1 MPDDSSPGQAFGV
14 NAHLAAALAGK
25 YVLVRELGH
34 GAMGTVWLA
43 RDLRHDRA
51 VAIKLLH
58 ADFAG
63 AIGVDRFLREVRL
76 TAGLQHPNI
85 VPVFDSG
92 AVPGGDGSELPW
104 FAMPYLEGES
114 LRARL
119 KREGQL
125 PIDEAVRV
133 ATGIADA
140 LQHAHRQ
147 GVVHRDIKPE
157 NVILANGHVYVVDF
171 GIAKALMN
179 LGGDRLTS
187 AGLAIGTPA
196 YMSPEQASAGPV
208 DARSDQYSLATVLYE
223 MLAGEPPFSGATAS
237 ATIARR
243 FAEVPRPIRTV
254 RPAVPASM
262 ERAILRALERV
273 PADRFENV
281 GALAEALRADASNP
295 LVRLPLSRRLALR
308 SLAAALVLAAIALS
322 SWFFLRPDTSAT
334 VARDPAL
341 VALYERG
348 VHGYDRR
355 TPAGAAEAIASFNE
369 VIALDSTYTEA
380 WTGLANTY
388 VRAYQR
394 GFVMPG
400 IPRDTMLM
408 RAVVAAEGAIAANS
422 GSANAWHTHAL
433 VSAEVDPTERGPTLR
448 SVRRALA
455 IDSANAEAWHTL
467 AISLAETGDLH
478 GAIDGWRRS
487 VTLDSAYSQ
496 GLAFL
501 ALGHYWRRQFDS
513 AAYWAD
519 SVVAMAP
526 TYVLGRTTVG
536 QIALA
541 RRDFPRAIAAF
552 DAGRRLTTG
561 VDVVISFAGMAL
573 AEAGAGRQSRARTLL
588 RQAESLAAGYTP
600 VPHHIAIW
608 LSQAHAALGQAER
621 ALEWIAQYEPRADLH
636 FQLHL
641 RCDAPFDAIRGDPRF
656 QSVLIPVSRETGSGC

>member
-1 MPDDSSPGQAFGV
+1 M
-14 NAHLAAALAGK
+14 NAPLAAALSGK
-25 YVLVRELGH
+25 YDLVRKLGH

-43 RDLRHDRA
+43 RDLRHDRL

-63 AIGVDRFLREVRL
+63 AIGVDRFLRETRL

-92 AVPGGDGSELPW
+92 VASTGDGTELPW

-114 LRARL
+114 LRERL

-125 PIDEAVRV
+125 PVAEALRI

-140 LQHAHRQ
+140 LHHAHQQ
-147 GVVHRDIKPE
+147 GVIHRDIKPE
-157 NVILANGHVYVVDF
+157 NVILASGHVCVVDF
-171 GIAKALMN
+171 GIAKALMD

-237 ATIARR
+237 VTIARR
-243 FAEVPRPIRTV
+243 FAEAPRPIRTV
-254 RPAVPASM
+254 RPVVPASM
-262 ERAILRALERV
+262 ERAIMRALERI
-273 PADRFENV
+273 PADRFEDV
-281 GALAEALRADASNP
+281 SAFIQALRDEASNA
-295 LVRLPLSRRLALR
+295 LVRMSAGRRLAPI
-308 SLAAALVLAAIALS
+308 SVAAALVLAAIAVS
-322 SWFFLRPDTSAT
+322 SWIVSRPRASGTA
-334 VARDPAL
+334 ARDPAL
-341 VALYERG
+341 IALHERG

-369 VIALDSTYTEA
+369 VIARDSTYTEA

-400 IPRDTMLM
+400 IPRDTLLM
-408 RAVVAAEGAIAANS
+408 RAVIAAEGAIAANPA
-422 GSANAWHTHAL
+422 SAKAWHTRAL
-433 VSAEVDPTERGPTLR
+433 VSAEIDPTDRGPALR
-448 SVRRALA
+448 SIRRALEL
-455 IDSANAEAWHTL
+455 DSANAEAWHTL
-467 AISLAETGDLH
+467 AISLAETGDLR
-478 GAIDGWRRS
+478 GAIEGWRRS
-487 VTLDSAYSQ
+487 VALDSTYSQ

-501 ALGHYWRRQFDS
+501 ALGHYWRRQLDS
-513 AAYWAD
+513 ALFWAD
-519 SVVAMAP
+519 SVVAIEP
-526 TYVLGRTTVG
+526 TYVLGRTTMG

-541 RRDFPRAIAAF
+541 RRDFPRAIASL

-561 VDVVISFAGMAL
+561 VDVVISLAGMAI
-573 AEAGAGRQSRARTLL
+573 AEAGAGRQARSRALL
-588 RQAESLAAGYTP
+588 RQAESIAAGYAP
-600 VPHHIAIW
+600 VPHHVAIW
-608 LSQAHAALGQAER
+608 LSQAYASLGQTDTAF
-621 ALEWIAQYEPRADLH
+621 EWIERYEPRRDLH

-641 RCDAPFDAIRGDPRF
+641 RCDPHFDVIRADRRFTPLLVAPAP
-656 QSVLIPVSRETGSGC
+656 PVGLGC

>member
-1 MPDDSSPGQAFGV
+1 M
-14 NAHLAAALAGK
+14 NALLAAALAGR
-25 YVLVRELGH
+25 YALVRELGH

-63 AIGVDRFLREVRL
+63 AIGVDRFLREIRL

-92 AVPGGDGSELPW
+92 AVHGGDGPELPW

-114 LRARL
+114 LRGRL

-125 PIDEAVRV
+125 PIDEAIRV

-147 GVVHRDIKPE
+147 GIVHRDIKPE
-157 NVILANGHVYVVDF
+157 NVLLVDGHIYVVDF
-171 GIAKALMN
+171 GIAKALME

-243 FAEVPRPIRTV
+243 FAEAPRPIRPV
-254 RPAVPASM
+254 RPAVPMPM
-262 ERAILRALERV
+262 ERAVLRALERV
-273 PADRFENV
+273 PADRFEDV
-281 GALAEALRADASNP
+281 GAFADALQANASNA
-295 LVRLPLSRRLALR
+295 LVRLPLNRRLAFR
-308 SLAAALVLAAIALS
+308 VLAAALLVAAIVLI
-322 SWFFLRPDTSAT
+322 SWLFLRPDTGAT
-334 VARDPAL
+334 AAIRDPAL
-341 VALYERG
+341 VALNARG
-348 VHGYDRR
+348 DRGYDRR

-369 VIALDSTYTEA
+369 VIARDSTYTEA
-380 WTGLANTY
+380 WTGLAKTY

-408 RAVVAAEGAIAANS
+408 RAVVAAEGAVAANS
-422 GSANAWHTHAL
+422 RSADAWHTHAL
-433 VSAEVDPTERGPTLR
+433 VSAEIDPTDRGPTLR
-448 SVRRALA
+448 SIRRALDL
-455 IDSANAEAWHTL
+455 DSTNAEAWHTM
-467 AISLAETGDLH
+467 AVSLAETGDLD
-478 GAIDGWRRS
+478 GAIDAWRRS
-487 VTLDSAYSQ
+487 VTLDSTYGQ

-501 ALGHYWRRQFDS
+501 ALGHYWRRQLDS
-513 AAYWAD
+513 AAFWAD
-519 SVVAMAP
+519 SVVAIDP
-526 TYVLGRTTVG
+526 TFVLGRTTLG
-536 QIALA
+536 QIAIA
-541 RRDFPRAIAAF
+541 RRDFPRAIAAL

-561 VDVVISFAGMAL
+561 VDVVISLAGMAL
-573 AEAGAGRQSRARTLL
+573 AEASTGRQSRARTLL
-588 RQAESLAAGYTP
+588 RQAESLAAGYAP

-608 LSQAHAALGQAER
+608 LSQAHAALGQADR

-641 RCDAPFDAIRGDPRF
+641 RCDAPFDPIRGSPRF
-656 QSVLIPVSRETGSGC
+656 QALLILVSRPPRSSC

>member
-1 MPDDSSPGQAFGV
+1 MNTQ
-14 NAHLAAALAGK
+14 LAAALAGK
-25 YVLVRELGH
+25 YELVRELGH

-63 AIGVDRFLREVRL
+63 AVGVDRFLREIRL

-92 AVPGGDGSELPW
+92 SVPAGEGPELPW

-114 LRARL
+114 LRERL

-125 PIDEAVRV
+125 PINEAIRI
-133 ATGIADA
+133 ATQIADA

-157 NVILANGHVYVVDF
+157 NMLLANGHTYVVDF
-171 GIAKALMN
+171 GIAKALMS

-243 FAEVPRPIRTV
+243 FAESPRPIR
-254 RPAVPASM
+254 PARHSVPPET

-273 PADRFENV
+273 PADRFEDV
-281 GALAEALRADASNP
+281 GAFAAALRAGESNAA
-295 LVRLPLSRRLALR
+295 VRLPLDRRLAIRVLT
-308 SLAAALVLAAIALS
+308 AAFVTAIVVGAWLFS
-322 SWFFLRPDTSAT
+322 RRDAGLIA
-334 VARDPAL
+334 VRDPAL

-348 VHGYDRR
+348 IRGYDRR

-369 VIALDSTYTEA
+369 AVTRDSTYTEA
-380 WTGLANTY
+380 WTGLAKTY

-394 GFVMPG
+394 GFVLSG
-400 IPRDTMLM
+400 VPRDSLLM
-408 RAVVAAEGAIAANS
+408 RAVVAAEGAIATNS
-422 GSANAWHTHAL
+422 GSADAWQTHAL
-433 VSAEVDPTERGPTLR
+433 VSSEVDPTDRGPTLR
-448 SVRRALA
+448 SVRRA
-455 IDSANAEAWHTL
+455 IDLDSTNAEAWHIL
-467 AISLAETGDLH
+467 AISLAEVGDLH
-478 GAIDGWRRS
+478 GAIQAWRRS
-487 VTLDSAYSQ
+487 VAMDSTYGQ

-501 ALGHYWRRQFDS
+501 ALGHYWRRQLDS
-513 AAYWAD
+513 AAFWAD
-519 SVVAMAP
+519 SVVAMDP
-526 TYVLGRTTVG
+526 TFVLGRTTVG

-541 RRDFPRAIAAF
+541 RRDFPRAMAAF
-552 DAGRRLTTG
+552 DAGRRLTSG
-561 VDVVISFAGMAL
+561 VDVVISLAGMAL
-573 AEAGAGRQSRARTLL
+573 AEAGEGRQSRARTHI
-588 RQAESLAAGYTP
+588 RQAESMAAQYAP
-600 VPHHIAIW
+600 VPRHIAIW
-608 LSQAHAALGQAER
+608 LAEAHTAVGETDR
-621 ALEWIAQYEPRADLH
+621 ALEWLEQYEPRADLH

-641 RCDAPFDAIRGDPRF
+641 RCDAPFDPLRDHPRF
-656 QSVLIPVSRETGSGC
+656 HSLLLAAPRSPAGSC

>member
-1 MPDDSSPGQAFGV
+1 M
-14 NAHLAAALAGK
+14 NEHLAAALAGK
-25 YVLVRELGH
+25 YALVRELGH

-58 ADFAG
+58 AEFAG
-63 AIGVDRFLREVRL
+63 AIGVDRFLREIRL

-92 AVPGGDGSELPW
+92 SVRGGEGPELPW
-104 FAMPYLEGES
+104 FAMPYLEGGS
-114 LRARL
+114 LRERL
-119 KREGQL
+119 TRENPL
-125 PIDEAVRV
+125 AVDEAIRV

-157 NVILANGHVYVVDF
+157 NVLLVNGHVYVVDF
-171 GIAKALMN
+171 GIAKALMD

-223 MLAGEPPFSGATAS
+223 MLAGEPPFTGATAS

-243 FAEVPRPIRTV
+243 FAEVPRPIRPV

-262 ERAILRALERV
+262 ERAIMRALQRI
-273 PADRFENV
+273 PADRFEDV
-281 GALAEALRADASNP
+281 SAFVQALRVDASNAV
-295 LVRLPLSRRLALR
+295 VRLPVNRRPALR

-322 SWFFLRPDTSAT
+322 SWLLRPDTPGT

-369 VIALDSTYTEA
+369 VIARDSTYTEA

-400 IPRDTMLM
+400 IPRDTLLM
-408 RAVVAAEGAIAANS
+408 RAVIAAEGAIAANS
-422 GSANAWHTHAL
+422 ASAKAWHTQAL
-433 VSAEVDPTERGPTLR
+433 VSAEIDPTDRGPALR
-448 SVRRALA
+448 SVRRALEL
-455 IDSANAEAWHTL
+455 DSANEEAWHTL
-467 AISLAETGDLH
+467 AISLAETGELR
-478 GAIDGWRRS
+478 GAIDAWRRS
-487 VTLDSAYSQ
+487 VALNSAYS
-496 GLAFL
+496 
-501 ALGHYWRRQFDS
+501 
-513 AAYWAD
+513 
-519 SVVAMAP
+519 
-526 TYVLGRTTVG
+526 
-536 QIALA
+536 
-541 RRDFPRAIAAF
+541 
-552 DAGRRLTTG
+552 
-561 VDVVISFAGMAL
+561 
-573 AEAGAGRQSRARTLL
+573 
-588 RQAESLAAGYTP
+588 
-600 VPHHIAIW
+600 
-608 LSQAHAALGQAER
+608 
-621 ALEWIAQYEPRADLH
+621 
-636 FQLHL
+636 
-641 RCDAPFDAIRGDPRF
+641 
-656 QSVLIPVSRETGSGC
+656 